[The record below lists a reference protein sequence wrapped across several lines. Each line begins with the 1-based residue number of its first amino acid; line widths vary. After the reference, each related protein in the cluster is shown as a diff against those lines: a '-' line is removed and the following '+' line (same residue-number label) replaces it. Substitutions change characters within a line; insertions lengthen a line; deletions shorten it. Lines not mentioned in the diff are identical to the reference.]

1 MISRRAFITG
11 FLSVIGTTSTV
22 GVGSL
27 LASCSGEST
36 STSSELTA
44 ATGESTSTTSG
55 STAALGDLQLVQ
67 RFPQV
72 LVPGNVRLPISLAN
86 QAGLLTTDS
95 GVELPNTLSAQL
107 VNADTQ
113 EVVAQL
119 MSADRHDTDLSIPYW
134 PFRVDIDKPGI
145 YTLIVDG
152 GPPEGAAVQVL
163 NATEVLIPL
172 VGSQLPG
179 FDTPT
184 FDNHRGV
191 EPVCTRTPKPCEFHN
206 ITLNEAL
213 ALNKPIAY
221 LVGTPSHCGTGTCS
235 PALEALIT
243 VKKSIGDA
251 MTFLHT
257 EIYTDDKATTVAAAV
272 VALKMEYEPAI
283 YITDASGK
291 IIERLDAVFDAK
303 EISAAIAT
311 LGL

>member
-1 MISRRAFITG
+1 MISRRTFITG
-11 FLSVIGTTSTV
+11 SLGVIGATSTV
-22 GVGSL
+22 GIGSL
-27 LASCSGEST
+27 LAGCSGEST
-36 STSSELTA
+36 A
-44 ATGESTSTTSG
+44 TTSE
-55 STAALGDLQLVQ
+55 SVAALGDLQLVQ

-86 QAGLLTTDS
+86 TQGLLTTES
-95 GVELPNTLSAQL
+95 GVDLPATLTAQL
-107 VNADTQ
+107 INADTQ
-113 EVVAQL
+113 EVVAESL
-119 MSADRHDTDLSIPYW
+119 SADRHDTGLTIPYW

-152 GPPEGAAVQVL
+152 GPAEGAAIQVL
-163 NATEVLIPL
+163 NATAVLIPL

-184 FDNHRGV
+184 VDDHRGV
-191 EPVCTRTPKPCEFHN
+191 EPVCTRTPEPCEFHN

-213 ALNKPIAY
+213 ALKKPIAY
-221 LVGTPSHCGTGTCS
+221 LVGTPAHCSTGTCA

-243 VKKSIGDA
+243 VKNSIGDA

-257 EIYTDDKATTVAAAV
+257 EIYTDDKATTVAPAV

-291 IIERLDAVFDAK
+291 ILERFDAVFDAQ
-303 EISAAIAT
+303 EISSAIAA
-311 LGL
+311 LNL

>member
-1 MISRRAFITG
+1 MISRRTFISG
-11 FLSVIGTTSTV
+11 SLGVIGATSTV
-22 GVGSL
+22 GLSSL
-27 LASCSGEST
+27 LAGCSGGSSST
-36 STSSELTA
+36 SIDSV
-44 ATGESTSTTSG
+44 
-55 STAALGDLQLVQ
+55 LGLADLQLVQ

-72 LVPGNVRLPISLAN
+72 LVSGNVRLPFSLAN
-86 QAGLLTTDS
+86 QAGLLTTES
-95 GVELPNTLSAQL
+95 GLDLPTTLTAKL
-107 VNADTQ
+107 IYADTQ
-113 EVVAQL
+113 EVVAESL
-119 MSADRHDTDLSIPYW
+119 SADRHDTGLTIPYW

-152 GPPEGAAVQVL
+152 GPAEGAAIQVL
-163 NATEVLIPL
+163 DATQVMIPL

-184 FDNHRGV
+184 FDDHRGV
-191 EPVCTRTPKPCEFHN
+191 EPVCTRTPELCEFHN

-213 ALNKPIAY
+213 ALKKPIAY
-221 LVGTPSHCGTGTCS
+221 LVGTPAHCSTGTCS

-243 VKKSIGDA
+243 VKNSIGDA

-257 EIYTDDKATTVAAAV
+257 EIYTDDKATTVAPAV

-291 IIERLDAVFDAK
+291 IVERFDAVFDAE
-303 EISAAIAT
+303 EINAAIAT

>member
-1 MISRRAFITG
+1 
-11 FLSVIGTTSTV
+11 
-22 GVGSL
+22 
-27 LASCSGEST
+27 LA
-36 STSSELTA
+36 
-44 ATGESTSTTSG
+44 
-55 STAALGDLQLVQ
+55 DLQLVQ

-72 LVPGNVRLPISLAN
+72 LVPGNVRLPFSLAN
-86 QAGLLTTDS
+86 QAGLLTIES
-95 GVELPNTLSAQL
+95 GVDLPTTLTAKL

-113 EVVAQL
+113 EVVAESL
-119 MSADRHDTDLSIPYW
+119 SADRHDTGLSIPYW

-152 GPPEGAAVQVL
+152 GPAEGAAIQVL

-184 FDNHRGV
+184 FDDHRGV
-191 EPVCTRTPKPCEFHN
+191 EPLCTRTPEPCEFHN

-213 ALNKPIAY
+213 ALKKPIAY
-221 LVGTPSHCGTGTCS
+221 LVGTPAHCQTGTCA
-235 PALEALIT
+235 PALESLIN

-257 EIYTDDKATTVAAAV
+257 EIYTDDKATTVAPSV

-291 IIERLDAVFDAK
+291 IIDRFDAVFDAD
-303 EISAAIAT
+303 EINAAIST
-311 LGL
+311 LNL

>member
-1 MISRRAFITG
+1 MISRRTFISG
-11 FLSVIGTTSTV
+11 SLGVIGATSTV
-22 GVGSL
+22 GLSSL
-27 LASCSGEST
+27 LAGCSGGSSST
-36 STSSELTA
+36 SIDSV
-44 ATGESTSTTSG
+44 
-55 STAALGDLQLVQ
+55 LGLADLQLVQ

-72 LVPGNVRLPISLAN
+72 LVSGNVRLPFSLAN
-86 QAGLLTTDS
+86 QAGLLTTES
-95 GVELPNTLSAQL
+95 GLDLPTTLTAKL
-107 VNADTQ
+107 INADTQ
-113 EVVAQL
+113 EVVAESL
-119 MSADRHDTDLSIPYW
+119 SADRHDTGLTIPYW

-152 GPPEGAAVQVL
+152 GPAEGAAIQVL
-163 NATEVLIPL
+163 DATQVLIPL

-184 FDNHRGV
+184 FDDHRGV
-191 EPVCTRTPKPCEFHN
+191 EPVCTRTPELCEFHN

-213 ALNKPIAY
+213 ALKKPIAY
-221 LVGTPSHCGTGTCS
+221 LVGTPAHCSTGTCS

-243 VKKSIGDA
+243 VKNSIGEA

-257 EIYTDDKATTVAAAV
+257 EIYTDDKATTVAPAV

-291 IIERLDAVFDAK
+291 IVERFDAVFDAE
-303 EISAAIAT
+303 EINAAIAT

>member
-1 MISRRAFITG
+1 MISRRTFITG
-11 FLSVIGTTSTV
+11 SLGVIGATSTV

-27 LASCSGEST
+27 LAGCSGEST
-36 STSSELTA
+36 A
-44 ATGESTSTTSG
+44 TTSE
-55 STAALGDLQLVQ
+55 SVAALGDLQLVQ

-95 GVELPNTLSAQL
+95 GFELPNTLLAQL
-107 VNADTQ
+107 INADTQ
-113 EVVAQL
+113 EVVAESL
-119 MSADRHDTDLSIPYW
+119 SADRHDTGLTIPYW

-152 GPPEGAAVQVL
+152 GPAEGAAIQVL

-172 VGSQLPG
+172 VGSLLPG

-184 FDNHRGV
+184 VDDHRGV
-191 EPVCTRTPKPCEFHN
+191 EPVCTRTPEPCLFHN

-213 ALNKPIAY
+213 ALKKPIAY
-221 LVGTPSHCGTGTCS
+221 LVGTPAHCSTGTCA

-243 VKKSIGDA
+243 VRKSIGDA

-257 EIYTDDKATTVAAAV
+257 EIYTDDKATTVAPAV

-283 YITDASGK
+283 YITDASGI
-291 IIERLDAVFDAK
+291 IIERFDAVFDAK
-303 EISAAIAT
+303 EISDAIAK

>member
-1 MISRRAFITG
+1 MISRRTFISG
-11 FLSVIGTTSTV
+11 SLGVIGATSTV
-22 GVGSL
+22 GLSSL
-27 LASCSGEST
+27 LAGCSGGSSST
-36 STSSELTA
+36 SIDSV
-44 ATGESTSTTSG
+44 
-55 STAALGDLQLVQ
+55 LGLADLQLVQ

-72 LVPGNVRLPISLAN
+72 LVSGNVRLPFSLAN
-86 QAGLLTTDS
+86 QAGLLTTES
-95 GVELPNTLSAQL
+95 GLDLPTTLTAQL
-107 VNADTQ
+107 INTDTQ
-113 EVVAQL
+113 EVVAESL
-119 MSADRHDTDLSIPYW
+119 SADRHDTGLTIPYW

-152 GPPEGAAVQVL
+152 GPAEGAAIQVL
-163 NATEVLIPL
+163 DATQVLIPL

-184 FDNHRGV
+184 FDDHRGV
-191 EPVCTRTPKPCEFHN
+191 EPVCTRTPELCEFHN

-213 ALNKPIAY
+213 ALKKPIAY
-221 LVGTPSHCGTGTCS
+221 LVGTPAHCSTGTCS

-243 VKKSIGDA
+243 VKNSIGDA

-257 EIYTDDKATTVAAAV
+257 EIYTDDKATTVAPAV

-291 IIERLDAVFDAK
+291 IVERFDAVFDAE
-303 EISAAIAT
+303 EINAAIAT

>member
-1 MISRRAFITG
+1 MISRRTFISG
-11 FLSVIGTTSTV
+11 SLGVIGATSTV
-22 GVGSL
+22 GLGVL
-27 LASCSGEST
+27 LGACSGDST
-36 STSSELTA
+36 PANSI
-44 ATGESTSTTSG
+44 G
-55 STAALGDLQLVQ
+55 ALGDIQIVQ

-95 GVELPNTLSAQL
+95 GFELPNTLSAQL
-107 VNADTQ
+107 INADTQ
-113 EVVAQL
+113 EVVAESL
-119 MSADRHDTDLSIPYW
+119 SADRHDTGLTIPYW

-152 GPPEGAAVQVL
+152 GPAEGAAIQVL

-184 FDNHRGV
+184 VDDHRGV
-191 EPVCTRTPKPCEFHN
+191 EPLCTRTPEPCEFHN

-213 ALNKPIAY
+213 ALKKPIAY
-221 LVGTPSHCGTGTCS
+221 LVGTPAHCSTGTCA

-243 VKKSIGDA
+243 VRKSIGDA
-251 MTFLHT
+251 MTFLHA
-257 EIYTDDKATTVAAAV
+257 EIYTDDKATTVAPAV

-291 IIERLDAVFDAK
+291 IIERFDAVFDAD
-303 EISAAIAT
+303 EINAAIAA
-311 LGL
+311 LNL

>member
-1 MISRRAFITG
+1 MISRRTFITG
-11 FLSVIGTTSTV
+11 SLGVIGATSTV

-27 LASCSGEST
+27 LAGCSGEST
-36 STSSELTA
+36 A
-44 ATGESTSTTSG
+44 TTSE
-55 STAALGDLQLVQ
+55 SVAALGDLQLVQ

-95 GVELPNTLSAQL
+95 GFELPNTLLAQL
-107 VNADTQ
+107 INADTQ
-113 EVVAQL
+113 EVVAESL
-119 MSADRHDTDLSIPYW
+119 SADRHDTGLTIPYW

-152 GPPEGAAVQVL
+152 GPAEGAAIQVL
-163 NATEVLIPL
+163 NAAAVLIPL

-184 FDNHRGV
+184 VDDHRGV
-191 EPVCTRTPKPCEFHN
+191 EPVCTRTPEPCEFHN

-213 ALNKPIAY
+213 ALKKPIAY
-221 LVGTPSHCGTGTCS
+221 LVGTPAHCSTGTCA
-235 PALEALIT
+235 PALEALIA

-251 MTFLHT
+251 MTFLHA
-257 EIYTDDKATTVAAAV
+257 EIYTDDKATTVAPAV

-291 IIERLDAVFDAK
+291 IIERFDAVFDAD
-303 EISAAIAT
+303 EISSAIAA
-311 LGL
+311 LNL

>member
-1 MISRRAFITG
+1 MISRRTFITG
-11 FLSVIGTTSTV
+11 SLGVVGATSTV
-22 GVGSL
+22 GLSSL
-27 LASCSGEST
+27 LAGCSGNST
-36 STSSELTA
+36 A
-44 ATGESTSTTSG
+44 TTSE
-55 STAALGDLQLVQ
+55 SVAALGDLQLVQ

-86 QAGLLTTDS
+86 TQGLLTTES
-95 GVELPNTLSAQL
+95 GVDLPSTLTAKL
-107 VNADTQ
+107 INADTQ
-113 EVVAQL
+113 EVVAESL
-119 MSADRHDTDLSIPYW
+119 SADRHDTGLTIPYW

-152 GPPEGAAVQVL
+152 GPEEGAAIQVL

-184 FDNHRGV
+184 FDDHRGV
-191 EPVCTRTPKPCEFHN
+191 EPLCTRTPEPCLFHN

-213 ALNKPIAY
+213 ALKKPIAY
-221 LVGTPSHCGTGTCS
+221 LVGTPAHCNTGTCS

-243 VKKSIGDA
+243 VKNSIGDA
-251 MTFLHT
+251 MTFLHA
-257 EIYTDDKATTVAAAV
+257 EIYTDDKATTVAPSV

-283 YITDASGK
+283 YITDTSGK
-291 IIERLDAVFDAK
+291 IIDRFDAVFDAI
-303 EISAAIAT
+303 EINAAIAT

>member
-1 MISRRAFITG
+1 MISRRTFITG
-11 FLSVIGTTSTV
+11 SLGVVGATSTV
-22 GVGSL
+22 GLSSL
-27 LASCSGEST
+27 LAGCSGNST
-36 STSSELTA
+36 A
-44 ATGESTSTTSG
+44 TTSE
-55 STAALGDLQLVQ
+55 SVAALGDLQLVQ

-86 QAGLLTTDS
+86 TQGLLTTES
-95 GVELPNTLSAQL
+95 GVDLPSTLTAKL
-107 VNADTQ
+107 INADTQ
-113 EVVAQL
+113 EVVAESL
-119 MSADRHDTDLSIPYW
+119 SADRHDTGLTIPYW

-152 GPPEGAAVQVL
+152 GPEEGAAIQVL

-184 FDNHRGV
+184 FDDHRGV
-191 EPVCTRTPKPCEFHN
+191 EPVCTRTPEPCLFHN

-213 ALNKPIAY
+213 ALKKPIAY
-221 LVGTPSHCGTGTCS
+221 LVGTPAHCSTGTCS

-243 VKKSIGDA
+243 VKNSIGDA

-257 EIYTDDKATTVAAAV
+257 EIYTDDKATTVAPSV
-272 VALKMEYEPAI
+272 IALKMEYEPAI

-291 IIERLDAVFDAK
+291 IIERFDAVFDAI
-303 EISAAIAT
+303 EINAAITT
-311 LGL
+311 LDL

>member
-1 MISRRAFITG
+1 MISRRTFITG
-11 FLSVIGTTSTV
+11 SLGVIGATSTV
-22 GVGSL
+22 GVGLL
-27 LASCSGEST
+27 LAGCSGEST
-36 STSSELTA
+36 A
-44 ATGESTSTTSG
+44 TTSE
-55 STAALGDLQLVQ
+55 SSAALGDLQLVQ

-95 GVELPNTLSAQL
+95 GFKLPNTLLAQL
-107 VNADTQ
+107 INADTQ
-113 EVVAQL
+113 EVVAESL
-119 MSADRHDTDLSIPYW
+119 SADRHDTGLTIPYW

-152 GPPEGAAVQVL
+152 GPAEGAAIQVL
-163 NATEVLIPL
+163 NAAAVLIPL

-184 FDNHRGV
+184 VDDHRGV
-191 EPVCTRTPKPCEFHN
+191 EPVCTRTPEPCEFHN

-213 ALNKPIAY
+213 ALKKPIAY
-221 LVGTPSHCGTGTCS
+221 LVGTPAHCSTGTCS

-243 VKKSIGDA
+243 VRKSIGDA
-251 MTFLHT
+251 MIFLHT
-257 EIYTDDKATTVAAAV
+257 EIYTDDKATTVAPAV

-291 IIERLDAVFDAK
+291 ILERFDAVFDAE
-303 EISAAIAT
+303 EISSAIAA
-311 LGL
+311 LNL

>member
-1 MISRRAFITG
+1 MISRRTFITG
-11 FLSVIGTTSTV
+11 SLGVIGATSTV

-27 LASCSGEST
+27 LAGCSGEST
-36 STSSELTA
+36 A
-44 ATGESTSTTSG
+44 TTSE
-55 STAALGDLQLVQ
+55 SVAALGDLQLVQ

-95 GVELPNTLSAQL
+95 GFELPNTLSAQL
-107 VNADTQ
+107 INADTQ
-113 EVVAQL
+113 EVVAESL
-119 MSADRHDTDLSIPYW
+119 LADRHDTGLTIPYW

-152 GPPEGAAVQVL
+152 GPAEGAAIQVL

-172 VGSQLPG
+172 VGSLLPG

-184 FDNHRGV
+184 VDDHRGV
-191 EPVCTRTPKPCEFHN
+191 EPVCTRTPEPCLFHN

-213 ALNKPIAY
+213 ALKKPIAY
-221 LVGTPSHCGTGTCS
+221 LVGTPAHCSTGTCA

-243 VKKSIGDA
+243 VRKSIGDA
-251 MTFLHT
+251 MTFLHA
-257 EIYTDDKATTVAAAV
+257 EIYTDDKATTVAPAV

-291 IIERLDAVFDAK
+291 IIERFDAVFDAD
-303 EISAAIAT
+303 EISSAIAA
-311 LGL
+311 LNL

>member
-1 MISRRAFITG
+1 MISRRTFITG
-11 FLSVIGTTSTV
+11 SLGVIGATSTV
-22 GVGSL
+22 GLSTL
-27 LASCSGEST
+27 LAGCSD
-36 STSSELTA
+36 SS
-44 ATGESTSTTSG
+44 SSTTANSV
-55 STAALGDLQLVQ
+55 LGLSDLQLVQ

-72 LVPGNVRLPISLAN
+72 LVPGNVRLPFSLAN

-95 GVELPNTLSAQL
+95 GIDMPTTLTAKL
-107 VNADTQ
+107 INADTQ
-113 EVVAQL
+113 EIVAESL
-119 MSADRHDTDLSIPYW
+119 SADRHDTGITIPYW

-152 GPPEGAAVQVL
+152 GPAEGAAVQVL
-163 NATEVLIPL
+163 NTSEVFIPL

-184 FDNHRGV
+184 IDDHRGV
-191 EPVCTRTPKPCEFHN
+191 EPVCTRTPEPCEFHN

-221 LVGTPSHCGTGTCS
+221 LVGTPAHCQTGTCA
-235 PALEALIT
+235 PALESLIN

-251 MTFLHT
+251 MTFLHA
-257 EIYTDDKATTVAAAV
+257 EIYTDDKATTVAPAV

-291 IIERLDAVFDAK
+291 IVERFDAIFDAD
-303 EISAAIAT
+303 EINAVIAT

>member
-1 MISRRAFITG
+1 MISRRTFITG
-11 FLSVIGTTSTV
+11 SLGVIGATSTV
-22 GVGSL
+22 SIGSL
-27 LASCSGEST
+27 LAGCSGDST
-36 STSSELTA
+36 PANSI
-44 ATGESTSTTSG
+44 G
-55 STAALGDLQLVQ
+55 ALGDIQIVQ

-86 QAGLLTTDS
+86 TQGLLTTES
-95 GVELPNTLSAQL
+95 GVDLPATLTAKL

-113 EVVAQL
+113 EVVAESL
-119 MSADRHDTDLSIPYW
+119 SADRHDTGLTIPYW

-152 GPPEGAAVQVL
+152 GPAEGAAIQVL

-184 FDNHRGV
+184 IDDHRGV
-191 EPVCTRTPKPCEFHN
+191 EPVCTRAPEQCEFHN

-213 ALNKPIAY
+213 ALKKPIAY
-221 LVGTPSHCGTGTCS
+221 LVGTPAHCSTGTCA

-243 VKKSIGDA
+243 VRKSIGDA
-251 MTFLHT
+251 MTFLHA
-257 EIYTDDKATTVAAAV
+257 EIYTDDKATTVAPAV
-272 VALKMEYEPAI
+272 IALKMEYEPAI

-291 IIERLDAVFDAK
+291 IIERFDAVFDAD
-303 EISAAIAT
+303 EISSAIAA
-311 LGL
+311 LNL